1 MIRRYTTHL
10 AIALLAATASVQL
23 VRATGQS
30 QVAAREGTL
39 YVSAVDGRGEPVYGL
54 GINDFV
60 VREDGAR
67 REVLR
72 VSRAVDPVDI
82 ALLVDNGATS
92 TDAIPHIRAGLSR
105 FVKAMAG
112 HGAIAIVG
120 LADRPTILT
129 DYSTQTAQLTQ
140 GIGRLFTQS
149 TSGVTLL
156 DALVEVSRGL
166 ERRESARAVI
176 VPVITDGIEYS
187 HRNYR
192 DVLEALD
199 RAGVGLH
206 TLAIGVFDFASD
218 DPIRNRAFVL
228 DEGSRT
234 SGGQHVTLLTASAVP
249 GALEKLSRELLS
261 QYKVV
266 YGRPES
272 LVAPEKA
279 RVESARIGV
288 TMRATPARG
297 QNGA

>member
-1 MIRRYTTHL
+1 M
-10 AIALLAATASVQL
+10 ASVHL
-23 VRATGQS
+23 VRAAAQAEGS
-30 QVAAREGTL
+30 AREGML
-39 YVSAVDGRGEPVYGL
+39 YVSAVDGKGEPVLGL

-72 VSRAVDPVDI
+72 VSRAIDPIDI
-82 ALLVDNGATS
+82 AFLIDNGSTS
-92 TDAIPHIRAGLSR
+92 TDAIPHIRLGLAR
-105 FVKAMAG
+105 FVKAMG
-112 HGAIAIVG
+112 RQGSIAIVG

-129 DYSTQTAQLTQ
+129 DYSTDPARLNQ

-149 TSGVTLL
+149 MSGVTLL
-156 DALVEVSRGL
+156 DALAEVSRGL
-166 ERRESARAVI
+166 ERRESERAVI

-187 HRNYR
+187 TRNYR
-192 DVLEALD
+192 DVLEALE

-206 TLAIGVFDFASD
+206 TFAIGLFDFSNE

-228 DEGSRT
+228 DEGTRT

-249 GALEKLSRELLS
+249 GALEKLSRELLA

-272 LVAPEKA
+272 LIPPDKA

-288 TMRATPARG
+288 TMRGTPARG